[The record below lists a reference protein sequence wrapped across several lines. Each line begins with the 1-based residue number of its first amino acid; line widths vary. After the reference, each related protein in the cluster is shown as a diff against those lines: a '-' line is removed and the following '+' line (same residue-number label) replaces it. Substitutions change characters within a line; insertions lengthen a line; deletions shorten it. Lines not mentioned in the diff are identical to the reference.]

1 MEVIKEYKLTEQD
14 YQLLGSDV
22 GTKKPCIT
30 KCGSSGIGCLGCDD
44 YRKYNRFIK
53 LLEDNNLTEIY
64 NKIHSVKSSI
74 QKIENEKAEI
84 RSCMEYLNGIKGLD
98 LEKVGLGSVNVDTDD
113 KVAKSYE
120 QKREGEK

>member
-30 KCGSSGIGCLGCDD
+30 KCRSSGKGCLGCDD
-44 YRKYNRFIK
+44 YTQYRIFIQ

-64 NKIHSVKSSI
+64 NKIYSVKSSI

-84 RSCMEYLNGIKGLD
+84 HSCMEYLKGYKGFD
-98 LEKVGLGSVNVDTDD
+98 LEKVGLGGVNVNTDD
-113 KVAKSYE
+113 KVDKSYE
-120 QKREGEK
+120 QKRKGEK